1 MRWKAFDSHPSDSR
15 VKELEDGV
23 CSTVV
28 SNWCKRGSTGVLVMK
43 VFERHDQDSRY
54 RDMGGVCETVSAK
67 YGTGGGNQP
76 IVCLMDQGGSV
87 MNFERGKTVEKLH
100 EVGKSKKNGTMSD
113 VVPALTSPGGKP
125 GQGNP
130 VIAYGLH
137 PFIDN
142 TNTATKHAGPDG
154 DGFKKEQAFT
164 LASMGVPKVAK
175 CIAMSECGNDWA
187 ITEEKTPPLKV
198 ASQAVICRHEVRRL
212 MPIECERLQ
221 GMPDNWTRIPYRG
234 KPAEDCPDS
243 PRYKAIGNSW
253 AVPVI
258 HWIGKRIDAAV
269 KAAEP
274 VSNDDDDWI

>member
-1 MRWKAFDSHPSDSR
+1 MK
-15 VKELEDGV
+15 L
-23 CSTVV
+23 
-28 SNWCKRGSTGVLVMK
+28 K
-43 VFERHDQDSRY
+43 VFENHGQDSRY
-54 RDMGGVCETVSAK
+54 RDMGDVCETVSAK

-87 MNFERGKTVEKLH
+87 MNFEKGKT
-100 EVGKSKKNGTMSD
+100 GTLRAQEHGHAPI
-113 VVPALTSPGGKP
+113 V
-125 GQGNP
+125 
-130 VIAYGLH
+130 AYGLH

-175 CIAMSECGNDWA
+175 CIAMSECGNDRA
-187 ITEEKTPPLKV
+187 ITEENAVDEHAVAYRVPSNASNVMKSPNPETGIRRVDISPTLDTTIPTPSKAQGGIALC
-198 ASQAVICRHEVRRL
+198 SGYEVRRL

-221 GMPDNWTRIPYRG
+221 GMPDDWTRIPYRG
-234 KPAEDCPDS
+234 KTAEECPDS

-258 HWIGKRIDAAV
+258 QWIGRRIDAAV
-269 KAAEP
+269 KEQK
-274 VSNDDDDWI
+274 ND

>member
-1 MRWKAFDSHPSDSR
+1 MTWKAYDSHPKDSR
-15 VKELEDGV
+15 VAELKDGV
-23 CSTVV
+23 CTTCV
-28 SNWCKRGSTGVLVMK
+28 SNWSKRGASGVLVMK
-43 VFERHDQDSRY
+43 VYERHDQDSRY
-54 RDMGGVCETVSAK
+54 RDMGSVCETVSAK

-76 IVCLMDQGGSV
+76 LVS
-87 MNFERGKTVEKLH
+87 
-100 EVGKSKKNGTMSD
+100 
-113 VVPALTSPGGKP
+113 
-125 GQGNP
+125 
-130 VIAYGLH
+130 YGLH

-142 TNTATKHAGPDG
+142 ANTATKHAGPDG

-175 CIAMSECGNDWA
+175 CIAMCECGTDRA
-187 ITEEKTPPLKV
+187 ITEDATPPLKV
-198 ASQAVICRHEVRRL
+198 ASKTVIAVSGNIIGREPQNGGHQIGVSDDGKSYTLTSTDRHAVALGGRHEVRRL

-274 VSNDDDDWI
+274 EEDWI